1 MTAVADLTDAFVLKE
16 GAAFLVS
23 LQDGT
28 VPVAGPHPLGL
39 YLDDCRHLSGHE
51 LRIAGAVPR
60 LLVALAATGAEAVH
74 ELTNPDLLLPGGDA
88 VPLQT
93 LRIRV
98 DRRLTPDGC
107 LEERVGVHLY
117 GRGALE
123 LGLELA
129 FAADFRPMLAV
140 RGIVDVP
147 PAAVA
152 VAPVERGVSFAAVTS
167 DGVERATTI
176 TADREPAEVAGG
188 ILRFRLALE
197 PGGHQEVRL
206 VHRLTTGRDGG
217 RRAPARAAH
226 DEGTRVRDDDG
237 TRVRADDELFDRILE
252 RSLLDLRTLR
262 SPLDGGWYYAA
273 GVPWYAT
280 LFGRDSLIT
289 ALEVLAFAPS
299 MAEETL
305 RLLAGRR
312 GRTTDP
318 VHEEEPG
325 KILHELRV
333 GEVAARG
340 LSPLTRYFGSVD
352 ATPLF
357 LCLLAEH
364 AAWSG
369 DLALFRELGDAVD
382 DALAWID
389 AHGDH
394 DGDGLL
400 DYRAGTPAGLRNQG
414 WKDSG
419 DGVVD
424 EHGVPL
430 EPPIALLEA
439 QAYAVRAKRGIARL
453 AEHDGDAARAAR
465 LRKEADA
472 LAGRLDRFWIADRG
486 CYGMALD
493 GDGRLSRALASNQGH
508 ALWARAVPPD
518 RAASVRAALMGEA
531 LFSGWGLRTLGD
543 GEAAFNP
550 VGYHLGTVWPHDT
563 ALAAV
568 GLRRY
573 GFDEDFAAIFE
584 ALLDAASSVAD
595 HRLPELFAGFSRAG
609 AATPVP
615 YPVACHPQAWAA
627 GAIPYLLTSGLG
639 LVPDGL
645 AGRLRVCRPWLPRW
659 VDRLEVEGLRI
670 AGARVD
676 LRFERAGAG
685 GQVALTDARV
695 DGDVEVVLEISAG
708 RTGRRTP
715 TRRRRAPT

>member
-1 MTAVADLTDAFVLKE
+1 MTAAADLTGAFVLKE

-28 VPVAGPHPLGL
+28 VPVGGTHPLGL

-51 LRIAGAVPR
+51 LRIAGAEPR
-60 LLVALAATGAEAVH
+60 LLVASAATGAESAH
-74 ELTNPDLLLPGGDA
+74 ELTNPDLLLPGGEA

-117 GRGALE
+117 GRRALA
-123 LGLELA
+123 LDLELA
-129 FAADFRPMLAV
+129 FAADFRPMLAI

-152 VAPVERGVSFAAVTS
+152 VAPVARGVRFAAVTT

-176 TADREPAEVAGG
+176 TADREPAEVTGG
-188 ILRFRLALE
+188 VVRFRLALE
-197 PGGHQEVRL
+197 PGGHEDVRL
-206 VHRLTTGRDGG
+206 VHRLTTGRDEG
-217 RRAPARAAH
+217 RRPRAPAAH
-226 DEGTRVRDDDG
+226 DEDP
-237 TRVRADDELFDRILE
+237 RVRADDELFNRVLE
-252 RSLLDLRTLR
+252 RSLHDLRTLR

-289 ALEVLAFAPS
+289 ALEALAFAPS

-305 RLLAGRR
+305 RLLAGHR

-325 KILHELRV
+325 KILHELHV

-369 DLALFRELGDAVD
+369 DLALFRELGGAVD

-389 AHGDH
+389 EHGDH

-400 DYRAGTPAGLRNQG
+400 DYRAATPDGLRNQG

-465 LRKEADA
+465 LRGEADA
-472 LAGRLDRFWIADRG
+472 LAGRLDRFWIAERG
-486 CYGMALD
+486 SYGMALD

-518 RAASVRAALMGEA
+518 RAAPVRAALMGEA

-543 GEAAFNP
+543 GETAFNP

-568 GLRRY
+568 GLRSY
-573 GFDEDFAAIFE
+573 GFDEDFGALFE
-584 ALLDAASSVAD
+584 ALLDAASGVAD

-645 AGRLRVCRPWLPRW
+645 ARRLRVRRSWLPRW
-659 VDRLEVEGLRI
+659 VGRLEVEGLRV

-685 GQVALTDARV
+685 GQVALTDARI
-695 DGDVEVVLEISAG
+695 DGDVEVVLEVSAA
-708 RTGRRTP
+708 RSGRRTP
-715 TRRRRAPT
+715 TRR

>member
-1 MTAVADLTDAFVLKE
+1 MTSAPAHPPSTTPAPEAAPPAVANLADAVVLKE

-28 VPVAGPHPLGL
+28 VPLAGAHPLGL

-51 LRIAGAVPR
+51 LRIAGTVPR
-60 LLVALAATGAEAVH
+60 LLVTAAAGAEGVH
-74 ELTNPDLLLPGGDA
+74 ELTNPDLTLAGGEA

-93 LRIRV
+93 LRIRL
-98 DRRLTPDGC
+98 DRRLTPEGC

-117 GRGALE
+117 GRRALE
-123 LGLELA
+123 LDVELA
-129 FAADFRPMLAV
+129 FAADFRPMLAI
-140 RGIVDVP
+140 RGIADVP
-147 PAAVA
+147 PADVDVAAVD
-152 VAPVERGVSFAAVTS
+152 RGVRFRATTS

-188 ILRFRLALE
+188 VLRFRLALE
-197 PGGHQEVRL
+197 PGGHEEVRL
-206 VHRLTTGRDGG
+206 VHRLGAGSGPARPA
-217 RRAPARAAH
+217 APARHA
-226 DEGTRVRDDDG
+226 DG
-237 TRVRADDELFDRILE
+237 ARVRADDELFNRVLE
-252 RSLLDLRTLR
+252 RSLLDLRMLR

-273 GVPWYAT
+273 GVPWFAT
-280 LFGRDSLIT
+280 LFGRDSLIA
-289 ALEVLAFAPS
+289 ALQALAFAPS

-312 GRTTDP
+312 GRTADP

-369 DLALFRELGDAVD
+369 DLALFHELGDAVD

-389 AHGDH
+389 EHGDH

-400 DYRAGTPAGLRNQG
+400 DYRAATPDGLRNQG
-414 WKDSG
+414 WKDSD
-419 DGVVD
+419 DGVLD
-424 EHGVPL
+424 ERGVPL
-430 EPPIALLEA
+430 EPPIALIEP
-439 QAYAVRAKRGIARL
+439 QAYVVRAKRGIAHL
-453 AEHDGDAARAAR
+453 AERDGDAARAAR
-465 LRKEADA
+465 LREQADA
-472 LAGRLDRFWIADRG
+472 LAGELERFWVPERG
-486 CYGMALD
+486 FYGMAAD

-508 ALWARAVPPD
+508 ALWARAVPPE
-518 RAASVRAALMGEA
+518 RARAVRAALMGDA
-531 LFSGWGLRTLGD
+531 MFSGWGVRTLGD
-543 GEAAFNP
+543 GETGFNP

-563 ALAAV
+563 ALTAV
-568 GLRRY
+568 GFRRY
-573 GFDEDFAAIFE
+573 GFDEDFIALFE
-584 ALLDAASSVAD
+584 ALLEAASNVED
-595 HRLPELFAGFSRAG
+595 YRLPELFAGFSRAEF
-609 AATPVP
+609 ATPVP

-639 LVPDGL
+639 LIPDGL
-645 AGRLRVCRPWLPRW
+645 RGRLRVRRPSLPRW
-659 VDRLEVEGLRI
+659 VNRVEVEGLRI

-676 LRFERAGAG
+676 LVFERVGAG
-685 GQVALTDARV
+685 RQVALTDARI
-695 DGDVEVVLEISAG
+695 DGDVEVVLEISG
-708 RTGRRTP
+708 SR
-715 TRRRRAPT
+715 